1 MNYQLYIIITLS
13 FLVLILFCKNF
24 LIRKKFTQYI
34 IDNNKSDKNN
44 SFLHGLVFYESVK
57 ILNKKYRIGK
67 INAYVI
73 INSLNDKD
81 VEQ

>member
-1 MNYQLYIIITLS
+1 MNYQYYIIITLS
-13 FLVLILFCKNF
+13 LLVLILFCKNF
-24 LIRKKFTQYI
+24 ILRKKFTQYI

-44 SFLHGLVFYESVK
+44 SFLHGLSFYESVK

>member
-34 IDNNKSDKNN
+34 IDNDKNN
-44 SFLHGLVFYESVK
+44 SFLHGLSFYESVK